1 MKRTFRITEIGGA
14 SCASQVEKR
23 VRALDGVLDVSLN
36 MVTGDMRV
44 SFDEDEVTPG
54 DIIAAVAATGYV
66 ARAREKRPDGEKK
79 REKHRLLAHLVLVWL
94 FSLLILY
101 LCLAKPLRL
110 PLPEAFPLSAL
121 RRRDAADSA
130 ASSHYSV
137 PGCIHRR
144 LEIAHSLRAQHVHAG
159 CAGAGTSAAY
169 SLFELVVGAW
179 KLSSGMAHEMHLYF
193 DTSAMILALV
203 TLGKYAEALARVR
216 TSEAIARLKRL
227 RPEAARVVRGGNE
240 TVVPAAEV
248 SPGDT
253 VFVRRGDVVPPTAK
267 FSPATDG
274 WICPCSRAKARRSR

>member
-79 REKHRLLAHLVLVWL
+79 REKHRLRAHLVLVWL

-110 PLPEAFPLSAL
+110 PLPEAFRYPLSAAVMQL
-121 RRRDAADSA
+121 ILLLPVIILCRDVFTGGWKSL
-130 ASSHYSV
+130 
-137 PGCIHRR
+137 IHFAPNMYT
-144 LEIAHSLRAQHVHAG
+144 LVAL
-159 CAGAGTSAAY
+159 GAGTSAAY

-227 RPEAARVVRGGNE
+227 RPWFAA
-240 TVVPAAEV
+240 AM
-248 SPGDT
+248 
-253 VFVRRGDVVPPTAK
+253 RRSFRRRRFPPEIRFSCAGATWCPPTAK

>member
-79 REKHRLLAHLVLVWL
+79 REKHRLRAHLVLVWL

-110 PLPEAFPLSAL
+110 PLP
-121 RRRDAADSA
+121 
-130 ASSHYSV
+130 
-137 PGCIHRR
+137 
-144 LEIAHSLRAQHVHAG
+144 
-159 CAGAGTSAAY
+159 
-169 SLFELVVGAW
+169 
-179 KLSSGMAHEMHLYF
+179 
-193 DTSAMILALV
+193 
-203 TLGKYAEALARVR
+203 
-216 TSEAIARLKRL
+216 
-227 RPEAARVVRGGNE
+227 
-240 TVVPAAEV
+240 
-248 SPGDT
+248 
-253 VFVRRGDVVPPTAK
+253 
-267 FSPATDG
+267 
-274 WICPCSRAKARRSR
+274 